1 MKLPRRNFLHLATG
15 AAALPAVSRIARAQ
29 AYPARPVKRSI
40 PTTMWWGVILAEA
53 VYEAARVHHGAWQR
67 GSVAA
72 RGARAAVCN
81 AGDRIPQERS
91 GQVISQVLFG
101 ELAKFIGN
109 GPGYSQHD

>member
-1 MKLPRRNFLHLATG
+1 
-15 AAALPAVSRIARAQ
+15 
-29 AYPARPVKRSI
+29 
-40 PTTMWWGVILAEA
+40 MWWGVTLAEA